1 MEKMYFVKTWLLS
14 QILFNMDDIA
24 RVVSELVNEGE
35 VSLGY
40 ALALPYTLME
50 ELQQLGEKLGR
61 DWQADVES
69 IKDMDIE
76 NFVKTIA

>member
-1 MEKMYFVKTWLLS
+1 MEKMYFAKTWLLS
-14 QILFNMDDIA
+14 QILFNMDDTA

-35 VSLGY
+35 VSLDY